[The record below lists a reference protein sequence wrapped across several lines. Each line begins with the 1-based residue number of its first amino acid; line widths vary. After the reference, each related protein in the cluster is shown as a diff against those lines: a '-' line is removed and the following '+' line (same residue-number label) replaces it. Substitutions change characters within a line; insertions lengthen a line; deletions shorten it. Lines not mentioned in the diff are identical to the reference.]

1 MPHGTS
7 FPEESGGLCGH
18 VYFSGLAVCQLSANT
33 GDLRQITRDKIC
45 RILYRIKYDA
55 REKHSIPKGDTLQ
68 KLAIY
73 FGVTTDYLLGNVS
86 DPFFY
91 LDNERIIREINSY
104 SDDDH
109 KTEKRITVA
118 SSKLHENGRCIA
130 ADRVEELTEIPRYR
144 REEAPEPGP
153 PTPDTP
159 LPADAPEGPETG
171 K

>member
-1 MPHGTS
+1 MCRAYKFEGEILYFFDRISALCKERGTS
-7 FPEESGGLCGH
+7 PS
-18 VYFSGLAVCQLSANT
+18 AV
-33 GDLRQITRDKIC
+33 
-45 RILYRIKYDA
+45 A
-55 REKHSIPKGDTLQ
+55 REIGLNNSSATYWKRGSIPKGDTLQ

-104 SDDDH
+104 SDDDLIP
-109 KTEKRITVA
+109 EKRITVA
-118 SSKLHENGRCIA
+118 LSKLNENGRCIA